1 MTITPRRRTV
11 TASVGGV
18 PVGSAHPIV
27 VQSMT
32 NTDTADVDGTV
43 AQVRAL
49 HQAGSELVRVTV
61 TNDDA
66 ARAVP
71 DIVPQVDV
79 PAIGDFH
86 YKGHLLL
93 TKFPKRATTLANQ
106 RINPRNVCR
115 TRRHD

>member
-43 AQVRAL
+43 AQVR
-49 HQAGSELVRVTV
+49 
-61 TNDDA
+61 
-66 ARAVP
+66 
-71 DIVPQVDV
+71 
-79 PAIGDFH
+79 
-86 YKGHLLL
+86 
-93 TKFPKRATTLANQ
+93 
-106 RINPRNVCR
+106 
-115 TRRHD
+115 